1 MDLNTPNTFDHY
13 DIYFQDDAKRY
24 MQGFEAYEQFIA
36 LSNQEATGSGSGSAK
51 KKRTYIP
58 REREEAEQ
66 RLIDDYFGEDDTP
79 PKYTEE
85 YFRRNVRM
93 KQLLDVVPSPAHKFV
108 NTTRGSSFTEI
119 CFHDLPLDFSPD
131 KDNIHEPKNNKV
143 EDQQDVDG
151 SKIIREVLPV
161 EIGDTNLP
169 WLKWEIGDISPF
181 TSQTKEEKSRPR
193 SALDMKKYVEI
204 QNNEQLF
211 FENWRERKSISSG
224 GLLLCRNLTML

>member
-1 MDLNTPNTFDHY
+1 
-13 DIYFQDDAKRY
+13 
-24 MQGFEAYEQFIA
+24 
-36 LSNQEATGSGSGSAK
+36 
-51 KKRTYIP
+51 
-58 REREEAEQ
+58 
-66 RLIDDYFGEDDTP
+66 
-79 PKYTEE
+79 
-85 YFRRNVRM
+85 M
-93 KQLLDVVPSPAHKFV
+93 KQLLDVVPSPAHKSV

-131 KDNIHEPKNNKV
+131 KDNIHEPKNSKV

-169 WLKWEIGDISPF
+169 WHKWEIGDISPF

-204 QNNEQLF
+204 QNNEQIF

-224 GLLLCRNLTML
+224 GLLLCRNRL